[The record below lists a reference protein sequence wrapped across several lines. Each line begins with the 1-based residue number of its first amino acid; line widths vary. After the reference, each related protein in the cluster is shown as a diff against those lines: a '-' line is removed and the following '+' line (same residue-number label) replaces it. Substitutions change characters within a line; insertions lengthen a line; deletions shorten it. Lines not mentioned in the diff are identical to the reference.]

1 MTHLPG
7 FENVQQVLDVLRNI
21 HEQMAE
27 LYCRLRHGASDA
39 RAVMLL
45 ELLENRE
52 KKAVESLGAYEEF
65 APKNILTT
73 WIQVPYSKDPD
84 EFLNR
89 LEAEVPLDLSVSE
102 IYRLGLKADDFIGDL
117 LEHLQENSD
126 IDKVKQVFEN
136 LREGERQESIALS
149 KAVNSFREI

>member
-1 MTHLPG
+1 MTHMPG
-7 FENVQQVLDVLRNI
+7 YENVQQVLDVLRNI

-39 RAVMLL
+39 RAAMLL

-52 KKAVESLGAYEEF
+52 KRSVESLGEYEEY
-65 APKNILTT
+65 APKSILST
-73 WIQVPYSKDPD
+73 WIQVPYSKDPE

-89 LEAEVPLDLSVSE
+89 LESEVPLDLSVSE
-102 IYRLGLKADDFIGDL
+102 IYQLGLKVDDFIGDL

-126 IDKVKQVFEN
+126 IDEVKRVFEN
-136 LREGERQESIALS
+136 LREGERQESIILS